1 MFLNFTETSFSTS
14 NPSIPSSSFS
24 SVSKLETNIPVFGDG
39 NSANTPSAL
48 YSTTTTTTTTTT
60 VRSSLSDV
68 SRAETIPS
76 LTDTMKKTWNIGK
89 LDKMKMMYDFTRYLA
104 ERGIFFYCTFF
115 GLLTACTEFFY
126 LSLIHI

>member
-1 MFLNFTETSFSTS
+1 MFLNFTETSYSTS
-14 NPSIPSSSFS
+14 NPSIPSSPFS

-48 YSTTTTTTTTTT
+48 YSTTTTTTT
-60 VRSSLSDV
+60 VRSSLSEM

-89 LDKMKMMYDFTRYLA
+89 FDKMKMMYDFTRYLA
-104 ERGIFFYCTFF
+104 ERGNFLLHILRIIDSLHRIFF
-115 GLLTACTEFFY
+115 
-126 LSLIHI
+126 